1 MSDASIDI
9 GSSLELFV
17 DDHLIERLSGAELRL
32 HRPEPQ
38 NVMLRFDAP
47 WEGNTCGYVTV
58 FQDGDIYRMY
68 YRGSGHNYVDA
79 QAEYHQ
85 QYYCYAESRD
95 GIEWRKPSLGLF
107 EFEGST
113 DNNIVLD
120 EEPFTHNFTPFKDA
134 NPDCRP
140 EEVYKGVGGD
150 KELGLIAYK
159 SPDGILWTKMSD
171 KGIIT
176 DGYLDSQNLIFWDEV
191 RGEYREY
198 HRDFISGGRDIKTA
212 VSKDFMRWP
221 EPKWLTYSPGR
232 VSELYTNDVIQ
243 YYRAPHIFFGFPTR
257 YVDRSWTESTDH
269 LPQLEYRLVR
279 GSRTPR
285 EGTAVTDGM
294 FMSSR
299 DGQHFNV
306 WPESFIRPG
315 LRL

>member
-1 MSDASIDI
+1 MA
-9 GSSLELFV
+9 
-17 DDHLIERLSGAELRL
+17 
-32 HRPEPQ
+32 
-38 NVMLRFDAP
+38 
-47 WEGNTCGYVTV
+47 
-58 FQDGDIYRMY
+58 
-68 YRGSGHNYVDA
+68 
-79 QAEYHQ
+79 
-85 QYYCYAESRD
+85 
-95 GIEWRKPSLGLF
+95 
-107 EFEGST
+107 
-113 DNNIVLD
+113 
-120 EEPFTHNFTPFKDA
+120 
-134 NPDCRP
+134 
-140 EEVYKGVGGD
+140 
-150 KELGLIAYK
+150 
-159 SPDGILWTKMSD
+159 D
-171 KGIIT
+171 KGNIT
-176 DGYLDSQNLIFWDEV
+176 DGYFDSQNLIFWDEA

-221 EPKWLTYSPGR
+221 EPKWLTHSPGR

-243 YYRAPHIFFGFPTR
+243 YCRAPHIFFGFPTR